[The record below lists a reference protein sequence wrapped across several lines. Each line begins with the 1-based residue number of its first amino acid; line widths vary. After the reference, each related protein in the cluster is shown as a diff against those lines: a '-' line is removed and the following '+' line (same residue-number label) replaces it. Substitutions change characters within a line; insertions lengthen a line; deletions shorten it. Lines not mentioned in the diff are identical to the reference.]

1 MCGIAG
7 IIDFNKP
14 VEQSDLERMLKVIR
28 HRGPD
33 DSGTWMNGN
42 IALGHNR
49 LSIIDLSY
57 DGHQPMVMNGLV
69 LVYNGEIYNYI
80 ELRQELETDHQ
91 QAFKTKTD
99 TEVILKAYL
108 VWGKDCVKHFRGMWA
123 FALFDKEKQELF
135 CSRDRFGIK
144 PFYYWYNDGQFIFA
158 SEIKAI
164 LEIGISRKAYLP
176 VLADYL
182 IYGFEDHCPETFFKG
197 VLKLSPGNNL
207 MLDLKTREMSIK
219 KYYDL
224 AMATEGKTSSI
235 EEYAQCLYDT
245 IKLHLRSDV
254 PVGTCLSGG
263 LDSSSITI
271 LASQLYNA
279 HSEIPFT
286 VVTAQSNESKN
297 DETSY
302 AKEIVNHCR
311 PRWVV
316 TSPTFEDFQ
325 KNVRAFVW
333 HQDEPTGSF
342 SPFMQYWVM
351 KAAREAGLK
360 VMLDGQGGDETL
372 LGYERYYPTIFLHWF
387 KEFKLQK
394 AFKEFILASRH
405 SKLSLVQLSQYT
417 FYFLF
422 PFIRRVYLNKRRKE
436 INSNLLPID
445 NKHMYAVAKLHRNL
459 RDLQISEITPY
470 QLPHL
475 LQYEDKNSM
484 AFSIEARVP
493 LVDHKL
499 VEAALTLKPSDKIH
513 NGFTKWALRKTM
525 SGKMPDSIT
534 WRRNKIGFNAPTD
547 NWLEQG
553 KSWMYETIRNSQLLR
568 EMGISVSKRK
578 KDLLIKLF
586 YIAQW
591 EELYK
596 VAL

>member
-14 VEQSDLERMLKVIR
+14 VEQIDLERMLKVIR

-33 DSGTWMNGN
+33 DSGTWLHGN
-42 IALGHNR
+42 VGLGHNR

-57 DGHQPMVMNGLV
+57 DGHQPMVKNSLV
-69 LVYNGEIYNYI
+69 LVYNGEIYNYV
-80 ELRQELETDHQ
+80 ELRQELENDHQ
-91 QAFKTKTD
+91 QVFKTKTD
-99 TEVILKAYL
+99 TEVIINAYL
-108 VWGKDCVKHFRGMWA
+108 VWGKDCVNHFRGMWA
-123 FALFDKEKQELF
+123 FALFDIQKQELF

-144 PFYYWYNDGQFIFA
+144 PFYYWYNDGLFIFA

-164 LEIGISRKAYLP
+164 LEMNIPRKVYLP

-182 IYGFEDHCPETFFKG
+182 IYGFEDHCPETFFHG
-197 VLKLSPGNNL
+197 VLKLSPGHNL
-207 MLDLKTREMSIK
+207 VLDLKKQSVFINK
-219 KYYDL
+219 FYDL
-224 AMATEGKTSSI
+224 ALATEGKITTI
-235 EEYAQCLYDT
+235 DDYAQCFHES
-245 IKLHLRSDV
+245 IMLHLRSDV

-271 LASQLYNA
+271 LASQLYNT
-279 HSEIPFT
+279 HSETPFT
-286 VVTAQSNESKN
+286 VVTAQSNDRN
-297 DETSY
+297 DEMKY
-302 AKEIVNHCR
+302 AKEIVNYCH

-325 KNVRAFVW
+325 KNVRAFIW

-342 SPFMQYWVM
+342 SQFMQYWVM

-372 LGYERYYPTIFLHWF
+372 LGYERYYPTVFFHWL
-387 KEFKLQK
+387 KECQPQK
-394 AFKEFILASRH
+394 AIKEFILASKY
-405 SKLSLVQLSQYT
+405 SKLSLAQLSQYT
-417 FYFLF
+417 LYFLF
-422 PFIRRVYLNKRRKE
+422 PFIRKIYLNKRRKE

-445 NKHMYAVAKLHRNL
+445 NKHMYAVAKSHRNV

-475 LQYEDKNSM
+475 LRYEDKNSM

-493 LVDHKL
+493 FVDHVL

-513 NGFTKWALRKTM
+513 NGFTKWALRKIM
-525 SGKMPDSIT
+525 SGKMPDAIT
-534 WRRNKIGFNAPTD
+534 WRRNKIGFEAPT
-547 NWLEQG
+547 NTWLEQG
-553 KSWMYETIRNSQLLR
+553 ESWMYETIRNSQLLR
-568 EMGISVSKRK
+568 EMGISPSMTK

-591 EELYK
+591 EELYH
-596 VAL
+596 VTP